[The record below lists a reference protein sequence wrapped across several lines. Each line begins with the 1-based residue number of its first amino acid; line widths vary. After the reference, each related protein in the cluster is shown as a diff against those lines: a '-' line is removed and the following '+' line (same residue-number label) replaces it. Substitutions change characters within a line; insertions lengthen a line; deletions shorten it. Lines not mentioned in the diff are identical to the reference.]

1 MSCWFPLSLS
11 GSKKRQVQKID
22 LNTALIVAISVLL
35 TLQIK
40 SCFEPT
46 RVDPKLIEA
55 KVKQEQYE
63 KELPEIRKELDYIY
77 AKYDSLLLASISRE
91 NDLEQKKQP
100 IRYAIKQVPVIVGNL
115 DREQLRIALTSY

>member
-1 MSCWFPLSLS
+1 MVK
-11 GSKKRQVQKID
+11 GID
-22 LNTALIVAISVLL
+22 TNTILLVGVAVLM

-46 RVDPKLIEA
+46 RVDPKLVEA

-63 KELPEIRKELDYIY
+63 RELPEIRKELDYIY

-115 DREQLRIALTSY
+115 DREQLRRAIIEY

>member
-1 MSCWFPLSLS
+1 MKKKKVKSLN
-11 GSKKRQVQKID
+11 
-22 LNTALIVAISVLL
+22 LNTILLVGIAVLM

-77 AKYDSLLLASISRE
+77 AKYDSLLLASINRE
-91 NDLEQKKQP
+91 NELEQKKQP

-115 DREQLRIALTSY
+115 DREQLRRAIIEY

>member
-1 MSCWFPLSLS
+1 
-11 GSKKRQVQKID
+11 VQKIN

-55 KVKQEQYE
+55 QIKQKQYE
-63 KELPEIRKELDYIY
+63 QELPEIRKELDYIY
-77 AKYDSLLLASISRE
+77 AKYDSLLMASFQRE
-91 NDLEQKKQP
+91 NELENKKTP
-100 IRYAIKQVPVIVGNL
+100 IRYAIKQVPVIVGNY
-115 DREQLRIALTSY
+115 DKEQLRRALSEY